1 MATLNL
7 VAVVILL
14 FDEIICSTTL
24 TLQIFTQIE
33 LMFPNSFT
41 LSKQS
46 LIKRIGV
53 LQDQS
58 DITIHISE
66 TRLRRILPRPHRVSN
81 SHIVPSSISHT
92 TRVTQTTNVGLNN
105 AFTSASGTRRL
116 RGSFTNILPKVSCLS
131 LCSKLEYVI

>member
-46 LIKRIGV
+46 KRISV
-53 LQDQS
+53 LQDRN
-58 DITIHISE
+58 DITIHLQKQGCVGFYLDHIAFPIHILFLYPYHI
-66 TRLRRILPRPHRVSN
+66 RL
-81 SHIVPSSISHT
+81 
-92 TRVTQTTNVGLNN
+92 
-105 AFTSASGTRRL
+105 
-116 RGSFTNILPKVSCLS
+116 K
-131 LCSKLEYVI
+131 